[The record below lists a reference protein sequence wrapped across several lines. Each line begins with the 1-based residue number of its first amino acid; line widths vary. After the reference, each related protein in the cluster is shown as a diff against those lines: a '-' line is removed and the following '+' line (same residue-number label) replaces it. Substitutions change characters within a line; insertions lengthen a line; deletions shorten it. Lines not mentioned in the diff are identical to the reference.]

1 MTMPTVV
8 YMITADPEGARYKR
22 LAALLRAR
30 INSGELAVD
39 QRLPSEKDLQDEYGM
54 ARETIRKAVGL
65 LRSEGLVEVRQGHG
79 TFVRQRGEQQVI
91 KLAKGER
98 ATGPDAH
105 AGGARRAG
113 TRRGRTDARGDL
125 ARRRGEALPGRHDR
139 HQLLTVHNHPRHPQ
153 IAALTTRRGGPRA

>member
-1 MTMPTVV
+1 
-8 YMITADPEGARYKR
+8 MITADPEGARYKR

-30 INSGELAVD
+30 INSGELAVG

-79 TFVRQRGEQQVI
+79 TFVRHRGEQQVI

-98 ATGPDAH
+98 AT
-105 AGGARRAG
+105 
-113 TRRGRTDARGDL
+113 TRMPTPVERQDLELAEGVPMLVVTAPSGEEKHYPGD
-125 ARRRGEALPGRHDR
+125 
-139 HQLLTVHNHPRHPQ
+139 TIV
-153 IAALTTRRGGPRA
+153 ISC

>member
-8 YMITADPEGARYKR
+8 HMITADPEGARYKR

-39 QRLPSEKDLQDEYGM
+39 QRLPSEKDFQDEYGM

-98 ATGPDAH
+98 ATVRMPTPVE
-105 AGGARRAG
+105 RAELE
-113 TRRGRTDARGDL
+113 L
-125 ARRRGEALPGRHDR
+125 AEGVPVLVVISADGSEKYYQG
-139 HQLLTVHNHPRHPQ
+139 
-153 IAALTTRRGGPRA
+153 

>member
-98 ATGPDAH
+98 ATARMPTPVERAELELAEGVPMLVVTSPD
-105 AGGARRAG
+105 GAEKHYP
-113 TRRGRTDARGDL
+113 GD
-125 ARRRGEALPGRHDR
+125 
-139 HQLLTVHNHPRHPQ
+139 TIV
-153 IAALTTRRGGPRA
+153 ISC

>member
-1 MTMPTVV
+1 MTVPTVV
-8 YMITADPEGARYKR
+8 SRITADPEGARYKR

-30 INSGELAVD
+30 INSGELAVG

-98 ATGPDAH
+98 AT
-105 AGGARRAG
+105 
-113 TRRGRTDARGDL
+113 TRMPTPVERQDLDL
-125 ARRRGEALPGRHDR
+125 AEGVPMLVVTAPDGTEKHYPGD
-139 HQLLTVHNHPRHPQ
+139 TIV
-153 IAALTTRRGGPRA
+153 ISC

>member
-30 INSGELAVD
+30 IQSGELAVG

-65 LRSEGLVEVRQGHG
+65 LRAEGLVEVRQGHG
-79 TFVRQRGEQQVI
+79 TFVRQRGEQQVV
-91 KLAKGER
+91 KLGKGEK
-98 ATGPDAH
+98 
-105 AGGARRAG
+105 AG
-113 TRRGRTDARGDL
+113 TRMPTPVERQELDL
-125 ARRRGEALPGRHDR
+125 AEGVPMMVVTAADGTEKNYPGD
-139 HQLLTVHNHPRHPQ
+139 TVVV
-153 IAALTTRRGGPRA
+153 AC

>member
-8 YMITADPEGARYKR
+8 YVITADPEGARYKR

-30 INSGELAVD
+30 INSGELAVG

-79 TFVRQRGEQQVI
+79 TFVRQRGEEQVI
-91 KLAKGER
+91 RLSKGER
-98 ATGPDAH
+98 AT
-105 AGGARRAG
+105 
-113 TRRGRTDARGDL
+113 TRMPTPVERSELDL
-125 ARRRGEALPGRHDR
+125 AEGVPMLVVTASDGAEKHYPGD
-139 HQLLTVHNHPRHPQ
+139 TVV
-153 IAALTTRRGGPRA
+153 ISC

>member
-8 YMITADPEGARYKR
+8 CVITADPEGARYKR

-30 INSGELAVD
+30 INSGELAVG

-79 TFVRQRGEQQVI
+79 TFVRHRGEQQVI
-91 KLAKGER
+91 KLGKGER
-98 ATGPDAH
+98 ATTRMPTPVERQDLELAEGVPMLVVTLPDGSEKH
-105 AGGARRAG
+105 YP
-113 TRRGRTDARGDL
+113 GD
-125 ARRRGEALPGRHDR
+125 
-139 HQLLTVHNHPRHPQ
+139 TIV
-153 IAALTTRRGGPRA
+153 ISC

>member
-1 MTMPTVV
+1 MTMPTVIS
-8 YMITADPEGARYKR
+8 MITADPEGARYKR

-30 INSGELAVD
+30 INSGELAVG

-98 ATGPDAH
+98 ATTRMPTPVERQDLELAEGVPMLVVTAPDGSEKH
-105 AGGARRAG
+105 YP
-113 TRRGRTDARGDL
+113 GD
-125 ARRRGEALPGRHDR
+125 
-139 HQLLTVHNHPRHPQ
+139 TIVVSC
-153 IAALTTRRGGPRA
+153 

>member
-8 YMITADPEGARYKR
+8 YVITVDPEGARYKR

-30 INSGELAVD
+30 INSGELAVG

-79 TFVRQRGEQQVI
+79 TFVRQRGEEQVI
-91 KLAKGER
+91 RLAKGER
-98 ATGPDAH
+98 ASTRMPTPVERQELELAEGVPMLVVTAPD
-105 AGGARRAG
+105 GAEKHYP
-113 TRRGRTDARGDL
+113 GD
-125 ARRRGEALPGRHDR
+125 
-139 HQLLTVHNHPRHPQ
+139 TVV
-153 IAALTTRRGGPRA
+153 ISC